1 MKTELIDINQLPY
14 GADRIARNHRLQD
27 DNDNVLVSEDHA
39 VVFKVLST
47 EGEEERKIPAI
58 VIVGKKAHLI
68 TDQPVRWL
76 DVGDVLGE
84 DGEYQRI
91 IILARKFDGRSEEV
105 CKAINVIHDLVV
117 LPLAASNYKA
127 GAPKDFLARRGII
140 FNAKFK
146 AVQIW
151 KENKK

>member
-1 MKTELIDINQLPY
+1 MKTILTDINKLPY

-27 DNDNVLVSEDHA
+27 DNNDVVTSEDGK
-39 VVFKVLST
+39 VIFKRLSSD
-47 EGEEERKIPAI
+47 EEEQRVIPAI

-68 TDQPVRWL
+68 TDQPVKWL
-76 DVGDVLGE
+76 DVGDVLGK

-91 IILARKFDGRSEEV
+91 VILARNFKDRSEEV
-105 CKAINVIHDLVV
+105 CKAINIIHDFVV
-117 LPLAASNYKA
+117 LPLAVSNYKA

-151 KENKK
+151 KESKK